1 MLPRMTSRQTRDI
14 FALAALLGAALGAT
28 LAQGC
33 SAAQQATERSVLASA
48 EPTLLAADKWACDEG
63 ASLIPVYGAL
73 ADALVCPAWEAAVK
87 AELDKLTA
95 PPTVATKVV
104 TKAGTIGKLVVKGS
118 LPARV
123 AK

>member
-1 MLPRMTSRQTRDI
+1 MIYRP
-14 FALAALLGAALGAT
+14 LAALPILFAVLLGAALGPP
-28 LAQGC
+28 LGC
-33 SAAQQATERSVLASA
+33 SAAQQATERSVLVSA
-48 EPTLLAADKWACDEG
+48 EPTLLAADAWACDEG

-95 PPTVATKVV
+95 APTVATKVV
-104 TKAGTIGKLVVKGS
+104 TKVGTIGKLVVKGS

-123 AK
+123 DAGAR